1 MVEVP
6 IPREK
11 WSGKIGEVILGA
23 TTEKG
28 GTRSVALRAGGES
41 GMPFLSYEGARPNR
55 TLIAG
60 EVLDSLSEL
69 PDPVKSELGE
79 EVNDPVTW
87 AQAWVDK
94 YGADIICIKLVSTN
108 PDEANRSPQEAAE
121 TVKRILDA
129 VKVPIIVYGC
139 GNEVRDAKTFELVS
153 NIAAKERLLIGHA
166 EDTAYK
172 SIAAATMANHHAIIS
187 FSNLDINLAKQ
198 INILLNDFG
207 IKKDS
212 IVMDP
217 LMAALGMGLEYSY
230 SVMERIRLAAFMGDG
245 MLQVPLICDTSVP
258 WKAKEAAEDVPGPD
272 GIAERAV
279 WWETTTALAALIA
292 GADILIMRSPRATE
306 ITKRAMAGLIG
317 GD

>member
-6 IPREK
+6 IPKEK
-11 WSGKIGEVILGA
+11 WSGKIGEVTLGA
-23 TTEKG
+23 TIENS
-28 GTRSVALRAGGES
+28 GTRSIALKVGGEG
-41 GMPFLSYEGARPNR
+41 GMPFLSYEGKMPNR
-55 TLIAG
+55 PLIAG
-60 EVLDSLSEL
+60 EVLDSISDL
-69 PDPVKSELGE
+69 PGPVKSEFGE
-79 EVNDPVTW
+79 AINDPVAW
-87 AQAWVDK
+87 AKAWVDE
-94 YGADIICIKLVSTN
+94 YGADLICVKLVSTS

-121 TVKRILDA
+121 TVRRVLEA

-139 GNEVRDAKTFELVS
+139 GNEERDAKTFELVS

-198 INILLNDFG
+198 INILLTDFG
-207 IKKDS
+207 VKKDA
-212 IVMDP
+212 IIMDP

-245 MLQVPLICDTSVP
+245 MLQVPLICDTSAS
-258 WKAKEAAEDVPGPD
+258 WKAKEAADDVPGPD
-272 GIAERAV
+272 GIAERAI
-279 WWETTTALAALIA
+279 WWEATTAFAALIA
-292 GADILIMRSPRATE
+292 GADVLIMRSPTASA
-306 ITKRAMAGLIG
+306 IVKRAIEDLAG

>member
-6 IPREK
+6 IPKEK
-11 WSGKIGEVILGA
+11 WSGKIGEVTLGA
-23 TTEKG
+23 TAEKG
-28 GTRSVALRAGGES
+28 GTRSIALKTGGET
-41 GMPFLSYEGARPNR
+41 GMPFLSYEGAMPNR
-55 TLIAG
+55 PLIAG
-60 EVLDSLSEL
+60 EVLDSTYEL
-69 PDPVKSELGE
+69 PAPVRSEFGE
-79 EVNDPVTW
+79 VVNDPVAW
-87 AQAWVDK
+87 AKTWVDK
-94 YGADIICIKLVSTN
+94 FGADIICVKLVSTS

-121 TVKRILDA
+121 TVKRVLDA
-129 VKVPIIVYGC
+129 IKVPIIVYGC
-139 GNEVRDAKTFELVS
+139 GNEERDAKTFELVS

-166 EDTAYK
+166 EDTSYK
-172 SIAAATMANHHAIIS
+172 SIAAATMANHHTIIS

-198 INILLNDFG
+198 INILLTDFG
-207 IKKDS
+207 VKKDA
-212 IVMDP
+212 IIMDP

-245 MLQVPLICDTSVP
+245 MLQVPLICDTSAS

-292 GADILIMRSPRATE
+292 GADILIMRSPRATS
-306 ITKRAMAGLIG
+306 IVKRAMADLTG